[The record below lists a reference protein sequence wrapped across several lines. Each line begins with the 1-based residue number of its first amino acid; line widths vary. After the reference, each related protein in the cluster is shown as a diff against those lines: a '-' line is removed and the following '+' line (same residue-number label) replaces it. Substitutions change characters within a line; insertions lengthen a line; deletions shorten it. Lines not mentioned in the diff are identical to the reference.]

1 MNALYQLIT
10 GTARSDDAVADV
22 DYRRLFFGHSEKII
36 QLKHNDPNAASLLLI
51 LGHEAFNN
59 RAWRRLGEILA
70 QNTCLKRLTISGGNL
85 DVVGLCIGL
94 ENNKHI
100 QAITF
105 REIDLSD
112 PEKMHA
118 LAQFLR
124 NNPSLEEIQL
134 PDCKLGHA
142 SCNILS
148 AALDARSLD
157 TLRSLNLDRNHVGDI
172 AVDRLIQVLRQSE
185 KVEILSLDRNGI
197 GQRGC
202 ASIATMLKD
211 PQSNLQ
217 RIWLA
222 GNHLTD
228 ESLITLAHSLA
239 DNTRLAQLSVGVN
252 NQITF
257 AGWTVVKDLV
267 CNTTRVTDVVR
278 SNHTLKFVGGKS
290 SSMQYLGRDTAEL
303 VFASLDLNHNLNKRL
318 VVRQKIVWGHAEG
331 RLNIAQSS
339 IWITALP
346 VILAWFTDE
355 SSSNTVLLQHQ
366 EQIGLMQSIASFSP
380 DQIFVRHDKVK
391 TASYAN
397 SSHGWV
403 QLEC

>member
-1 MNALYQLIT
+1 M
-10 GTARSDDAVADV
+10 
-22 DYRRLFFGHSEKII
+22 
-36 QLKHNDPNAASLLLI
+36 
-51 LGHEAFNN
+51 
-59 RAWRRLGEILA
+59 
-70 QNTCLKRLTISGGNL
+70 
-85 DVVGLCIGL
+85 
-94 ENNKHI
+94 
-100 QAITF
+100 
-105 REIDLSD
+105 
-112 PEKMHA
+112 
-118 LAQFLR
+118 
-124 NNPSLEEIQL
+124 
-134 PDCKLGHA
+134 
-142 SCNILS
+142 
-148 AALDARSLD
+148 
-157 TLRSLNLDRNHVGDI
+157 
-172 AVDRLIQVLRQSE
+172 
-185 KVEILSLDRNGI
+185 
-197 GQRGC
+197 
-202 ASIATMLKD
+202 
-211 PQSNLQ
+211 
-217 RIWLA
+217 
-222 GNHLTD
+222 
-228 ESLITLAHSLA
+228 
-239 DNTRLAQLSVGVN
+239 N